1 MKQAIL
7 VVSFGT
13 SYPDTRACTIEAIE
27 ADIRQAYPDNTVY
40 RAWTSKMIIKKL
52 RTRDG
57 IHVDTVDQAMARMV
71 KDGVQTLLVQPTH
84 ILNGIENDCMKAEI
98 LAYQADFK
106 SIAFGNPLFTSTEDL
121 QAMVDILA
129 EEFSDVKDDTAVL
142 LMGHGS
148 DHDANMAYAAL
159 DYHCKARGQA
169 QLFIGTV
176 EGYPALDDLLQ
187 ALQTTDYRNVLLAPL
202 MIVAGDHA
210 TNDLV
215 GKSAESWYNR
225 CKQAGFTV
233 SYRLKGLGE
242 YEKVRALLL
251 DHLHT
256 AAQKGF

>member
-13 SYPDTRACTIEAIE
+13 SYQETRTRTIEAIE
-27 ADIRQAYPDNTVY
+27 ADVKKAYPDYTIY

-57 IHVDTVDQAMARMV
+57 IHVDTVDQAMERM
-71 KDGVQTLLVQPTH
+71 KQDGVQTLLVQPTH
-84 ILNGIENDCMKAEI
+84 ILNGIENDCMKEEI
-98 LAYQADFK
+98 LAYQADFS
-106 SIAFGNPLFTSTEDL
+106 SISFGDPLFTSTEDL

-129 EEFSDVKDDTAVL
+129 EEFSDIDDDTAVL

-148 DHDANMAYAAL
+148 DHYANMAYAAL
-159 DYHCKARGQA
+159 DYHCKARQKA
-169 QLFIGTV
+169 QLFVGTV
-176 EGYPALDDLLQ
+176 EGYPAVDDLLQ
-187 ALQTTDYRNVLLAPL
+187 ALQTTDYRKILLAPL

-210 TNDLV
+210 SNDLV
-215 GKSAESWYNR
+215 GKSADSWYNR
-225 CKQAGFTV
+225 CKQAGFAV

-251 DHLHT
+251 DHLQT
-256 AAQKGF
+256 VAQKEF